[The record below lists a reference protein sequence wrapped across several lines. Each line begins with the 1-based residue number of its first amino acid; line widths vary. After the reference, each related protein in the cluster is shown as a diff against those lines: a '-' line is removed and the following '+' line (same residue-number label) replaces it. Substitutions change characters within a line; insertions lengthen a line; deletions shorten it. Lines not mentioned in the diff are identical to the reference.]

1 MRRDS
6 LNSEVNI
13 PCERNSLK
21 RNQPGRSQ
29 LALTFLANW
38 IWRNTEESENLV
50 ACTVVRFREIKAGP
64 RFNTDNLM
72 NQGRKIMTRYNLQFV
87 TSACALLL
95 GIASTASAG
104 VPPVEVTVFDAS
116 GKVGFKGA
124 TNANG
129 AFATANLQPG
139 HYVVQFNTK
148 SAAAK
153 GNQYL
158 LVVSAGK
165 KKVIATGV
173 SGETFIGGG
182 VAMRVNVGSGLK
194 ITGQVANEQI
204 VAGGLNYRVI
214 GGQRFVW
221 VTAELG
227 SNLGGRW
234 VEEGLAPAR
243 NITLLG
249 RDSFQ
254 RFQDRAGEGSMVEWD
269 HHNEYG
275 H

>member
-1 MRRDS
+1 
-6 LNSEVNI
+6 
-13 PCERNSLK
+13 
-21 RNQPGRSQ
+21 
-29 LALTFLANW
+29 
-38 IWRNTEESENLV
+38 
-50 ACTVVRFREIKAGP
+50 
-64 RFNTDNLM
+64 
-72 NQGRKIMTRYNLQFV
+72 MTRHNLQFV

-95 GIASTASAG
+95 GIASTVCAG
-104 VPPVEVTVFDAS
+104 IPPMEVTVFDAS
-116 GKVGFKGA
+116 GKVGFKGM

-129 AFATANLQPG
+129 TFATANLQPG

-153 GNQYL
+153 SSQYL

-182 VAMRVNVGSGLK
+182 VAMKVNVGAGSK

-204 VAGGLNYRVI
+204 LAREGALNYRVI

-221 VTAELG
+221 VPAELG

-243 NITLLG
+243 NITRLG
-249 RDSFQ
+249 IESFQ
-254 RFQDRAGEGSMVEWD
+254 RFQDRSGEGSMVEWD

-275 H
+275 Y

>member
-1 MRRDS
+1 
-6 LNSEVNI
+6 
-13 PCERNSLK
+13 
-21 RNQPGRSQ
+21 
-29 LALTFLANW
+29 
-38 IWRNTEESENLV
+38 
-50 ACTVVRFREIKAGP
+50 
-64 RFNTDNLM
+64 
-72 NQGRKIMTRYNLQFV
+72 MTRHNLQFV

-95 GIASTASAG
+95 GIASADCAG
-104 VPPVEVTVFDAS
+104 VPQMEVTVFDAS

-124 TNANG
+124 MNANG
-129 AFATANLQPG
+129 TFATANLQPG
-139 HYVVQFNTK
+139 HYVVEFKTK

-158 LVVSAGK
+158 LIVAAGK

-182 VAMRVNVGSGLK
+182 VAMRVNVESGLK
-194 ITGQVANEQI
+194 ITGQVANEQT
-204 VAGGLNYRVI
+204 VTRGGGLNYRVI

-227 SNLGGRW
+227 SNIGGRW

-254 RFQDRAGEGSMVEWD
+254 KFQEKGGEGSMAVWD
-269 HHNEYG
+269 RHR
-275 H
+275 